1 MSTQRDPQSAP
12 SESDENMAA
21 WEAGVERMRVELQ
34 ARHPELFDE
43 TGELITE
50 KAMELLRQAAEDRGL
65 TFTDL
70 VLQSSRNFQRRA
82 DAS

>member
-1 MSTQRDPQSAP
+1 
-12 SESDENMAA
+12 MAA
-21 WEAGVERMRVELQ
+21 WEAGVERTRVELQ

-43 TGELITE
+43 TGGLITE
-50 KAMELLRQAAEDRGL
+50 RAMELLRQAAEDRGL

-70 VLQSSRNFQRRA
+70 FLQSSRNFQRRA

>member
-1 MSTQRDPQSAP
+1 MSIQDDPHMTVT
-12 SESDENMAA
+12 ESDENLAA

-43 TGELITE
+43 TGELIAE
-50 KAMELLRQAAEDRGL
+50 KAMEVLRQAAEERGL

-70 VLQSSRNFQRRA
+70 VLQSSRNFQRQA

>member
-1 MSTQRDPQSAP
+1 MATHDKPQTTA
-12 SESDENMAA
+12 SEHDENMAA

-43 TGELITE
+43 TGELMTE